1 MKNNLLKFY
10 ITAFFFCSTLLT
22 FAQDTPG
29 TGDEAGGTVEELDPV
44 PLDDYIWVL
53 IAIGLVFAF
62 LRFRAISQQRS
73 LQK

>member
-29 TGDEAGGTVEELDPV
+29 TNDDTNSMEELDPV

>member
-22 FAQDTPG
+22 FAQETPG
-29 TGDEAGGTVEELDPV
+29 TDDEAGTMEELDPL
-44 PLDDYIWVL
+44 PIDDYIWVL
-53 IAIGLVFAF
+53 VAIGLVFAF

>member
-22 FAQDTPG
+22 FAQETPG
-29 TGDEAGGTVEELDPV
+29 TDDEAGTMEELDPL
-44 PLDDYIWVL
+44 PIDDYIWVL
-53 IAIGLVFAF
+53 IAIGLVFSF